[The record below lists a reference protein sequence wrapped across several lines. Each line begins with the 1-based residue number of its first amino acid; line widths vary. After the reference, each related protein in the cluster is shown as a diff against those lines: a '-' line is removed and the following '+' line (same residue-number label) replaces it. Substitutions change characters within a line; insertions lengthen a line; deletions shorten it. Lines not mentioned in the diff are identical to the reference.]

1 MATRCRLRI
10 HPLTCLP
17 SCLYLSIPAR
27 LCRIRNPLD
36 TSNFDNFD
44 SCDVEAPPLPPGRA
58 EKQPTWDLWEWIE

>member
-1 MATRCRLRI
+1 MTPRRKLVNAVGCVFI
-10 HPLTCLP
+10 PKPSFHPV
-17 SCLYLSIPAR
+17 
-27 LCRIRNPLD
+27 CRIRNPLD